1 MKLNELTQ
9 IAEVISGI
17 AVVITLVLLIFEIR
31 DNTEATISANT
42 QETLRASRDAA
53 LELATTPALASII
66 EKGRTN
72 QELTPEES
80 LRLASWV
87 RAMLRNYEAI
97 YLLYQSGEL
106 DESLL
111 EVYESRMAG
120 FMGTNPLSREQLQG
134 RGYSEAFRDW
144 ALSVDSRLN

>member
-87 RAMLRNYEAI
+87 RAMLRNY
-97 YLLYQSGEL
+97 
-106 DESLL
+106 
-111 EVYESRMAG
+111 
-120 FMGTNPLSREQLQG
+120 
-134 RGYSEAFRDW
+134 
-144 ALSVDSRLN
+144 